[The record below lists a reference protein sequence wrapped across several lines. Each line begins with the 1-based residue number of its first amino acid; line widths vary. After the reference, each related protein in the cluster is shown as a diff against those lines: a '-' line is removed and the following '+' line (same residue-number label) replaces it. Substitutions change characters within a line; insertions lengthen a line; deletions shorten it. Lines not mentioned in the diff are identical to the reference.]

1 MTTPPETPRPEPSAP
16 DTDQEVPPRESAEP
30 ESSEGGS
37 WPQPDPHAR
46 FVAPGGTAGTR
57 PDSAGPRETTEG
69 VATSPSGPQTGH
81 ADAPAVEIERALQ
94 APVGAR
100 LRRDRPAGAAS
111 AGTPDRDDRRPR
123 GERAIETGAVEGVG
137 AVDAG
142 AGEVPGQRDPGTG
155 GETGVVDPGAREG
168 SSVLGDRTY
177 DRILEPRS
185 ESRLPLGDGTWHQ
198 LARAYVRVQLI
209 TQGAV
214 FVLVVAAA
222 VAAQVIT
229 GVRWQWI
236 PAGVILLITL
246 IGLVITP
253 RQARSF
259 GYQLRHDDLVFRRG
273 ILWQRVVAVPY
284 GRMQL
289 VDITHGPLDRGFGI
303 AQLKLVTAAASTG
316 VTIPGL
322 TQEAAEH
329 LRDTLVAVAETRR
342 TGL

>member
-1 MTTPPETPRPEPSAP
+1 ML
-16 DTDQEVPPRESAEP
+16 RE
-30 ESSEGGS
+30 
-37 WPQPDPHAR
+37 
-46 FVAPGGTAGTR
+46 
-57 PDSAGPRETTEG
+57 
-69 VATSPSGPQTGH
+69 
-81 ADAPAVEIERALQ
+81 
-94 APVGAR
+94 
-100 LRRDRPAGAAS
+100 
-111 AGTPDRDDRRPR
+111 
-123 GERAIETGAVEGVG
+123 
-137 AVDAG
+137 
-142 AGEVPGQRDPGTG
+142 
-155 GETGVVDPGAREG
+155 
-168 SSVLGDRTY
+168 RTY

-185 ESRLPLGDGTWHQ
+185 PGRLPLGDGTWHQ

-214 FVLVVAAA
+214 IAIVIA
-222 VAAQVIT
+222 VAVTAQVIT
-229 GVRWQWI
+229 GVWWQWI
-236 PAGVILLITL
+236 PAGIIAFVTLVGLL
-246 IGLVITP
+246 ITP

-303 AQLKLVTAAASTG
+303 AQLKLVTAAASTQ
-316 VTIPGL
+316 VVIPGL

>member
-1 MTTPPETPRPEPSAP
+1 MTTPPETPPQDPSGSEPPRAGSAP
-16 DTDQEVPPRESAEP
+16 LRSDARRADNAGRAARDDAGSAEAVP
-30 ESSEGGS
+30 GRAGSGGAVSGGAVPGDAVSGGAVPGDAGSGDARSGDAGPGAAAPGVGGS
-37 WPQPDPHAR
+37 TDTTSVGAATGSVGLDPAL
-46 FVAPGGTAGTR
+46 P
-57 PDSAGPRETTEG
+57 ETEPHG
-69 VATSPSGPQTGH
+69 I
-81 ADAPAVEIERALQ
+81 DAP
-94 APVGAR
+94 
-100 LRRDRPAGAAS
+100 RDEATFS
-111 AGTPDRDDRRPR
+111 
-123 GERAIETGAVEGVG
+123 
-137 AVDAG
+137 
-142 AGEVPGQRDPGTG
+142 
-155 GETGVVDPGAREG
+155 
-168 SSVLGDRTY
+168 
-177 DRILEPRS
+177 RILEPRS
-185 ESRLPLGDGTWHQ
+185 SGRLPLGDGTWHQ

-209 TQGAV
+209 SQGAV
-214 FVLVVAAA
+214 FLLVLAAA
-222 VAAQVIT
+222 LVAQMLT
-229 GVRWQWI
+229 GVAWQWI
-236 PAGVILLITL
+236 PAGVILLVTA

-322 TQEAAEH
+322 TQEGAER